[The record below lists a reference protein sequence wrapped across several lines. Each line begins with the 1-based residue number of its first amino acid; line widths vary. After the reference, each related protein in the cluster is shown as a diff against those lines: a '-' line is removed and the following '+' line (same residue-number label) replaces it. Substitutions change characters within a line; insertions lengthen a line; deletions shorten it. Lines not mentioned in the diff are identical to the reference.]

1 MVDWRMVGLTQFINA
16 CCEFLIEILYFE
28 HTDLGFFLTILMY
41 AKVLLVSKTSGKYLM
56 KFNLEEV

>member
-1 MVDWRMVGLTQFINA
+1 MVGLTQFINA